1 MKVDV
6 QKQSGIRFMFYLLIF
21 LAVVVGAVLLGTAM
35 QIEDW
40 SRDLTTN
47 SAETSPDADDPNLRP
62 LELAISPRESAA
74 LVERSVGQMSRWQ
87 VADRSADDRESDG
100 NNTDRAEPNLD
111 GVVDEPIIMRLT
123 RTTSLFRFV
132 DDITV
137 TISSVEIDAASAEND
152 ASGDASGDGSSGAS
166 RGSRIEVR
174 SQSRIGKGDLGQN
187 PRNIRELIGEL
198 KAGVN
203 RSAPAAE

>member
-152 ASGDASGDGSSGAS
+152 ASGDGSSGAS

-198 KAGVN
+198 KAGLN